1 MPTALVRNG
10 RVVTAS
16 ESYEAD
22 LYVDGGKIALVGQGL
37 SLPAD
42 TVIDASGC
50 PRPAGRDRRPHAPRH
65 AGRGAHLGR
74 RLRDR
79 HPGRRLRRHDDRR
92 RLRDAG
98 ARPVSPRR
106 PRHVE
111 AQGRGQGGRGL
122 RLPHGPARGGGDDA
136 RRDGPPDP
144 RRGCHLLQ
152 AVPGLSR
159 GPAGG
164 RRGVLPGAA
173 RRARVRGAPP
183 RPRRERRGH
192 RRPGE
197 AGPGA
202 RRDGAAAPRPHAPAG
217 DGGGG
222 HRPGDRDGRDGRR
235 AALRRP
241 PHLRGGARPRD
252 GGPRPRAPG
261 PRRDLPAVPLPVDRR
276 LRPARA
282 STGRGT

>member
-22 LYVDGGKIALVGQGL
+22 LYVDGRESGPRRPGPEPARGHGDRRLGL
-37 SLPAD
+37 
-42 TVIDASGC
+42 

-65 AGRGAHLGR
+65 AGRGATSADDFETGTRAAAFGGTTTVIDFATPEPGQSLLAALDTWR
-74 RLRDR
+74 RKAEGKAVVDYGFHMAVRE
-79 HPGRRLRRHDDRR
+79 RR
-92 RLRDAG
+92 
-98 ARPVSPRR
+98 
-106 PRHVE
+106 
-111 AQGRGQGGRGL
+111 
-122 RLPHGPARGGGDDA
+122 GDDA

-144 RRGCHLLQ
+144 GRGRHLLQ
-152 AVPGLSR
+152 ALPGLSR

-173 RRARVRGAPP
+173 RRARVRGAHP

-202 RRDGAAAPRPHAPAG
+202 RRDGAAPPRPHAPAG

-222 HRPGDRDGRDGRR
+222 DRPGDRDGRRWPARR
-235 AALRRP
+235 STSSTSPA
-241 PHLRGGARPRD
+241 
-252 GGPRPRAPG
+252 
-261 PRRDLPAVPLPVDRR
+261 PRRSR
-276 LRPARA
+276 
-282 STGRGT
+282 T